1 MRPSHSWRL
10 RKGPFD
16 RPGHNTHKR
25 YELTVSQT
33 SQIVFTC
40 AWEDYFSLLAPARK
54 KESKSDP
61 FCVLGSTGELPTAPI
76 LQPRVFKQR
85 LSGIGGVQGS
95 PKVGAV

>member
-1 MRPSHSWRL
+1 MRPSHSRRL
-10 RKGPFD
+10 RKGPLG
-16 RPGHNTHKR
+16 RSGQNAHKS

-40 AWEDYFSLLAPARK
+40 AWEDYVSLLTRK

-95 PKVGAV
+95 PNVGTS

>member
-1 MRPSHSWRL
+1 MRPSHSRRL
-10 RKGPFD
+10 RKGPLG
-16 RPGHNTHKR
+16 RSGQNAHKR

-33 SQIVFTC
+33 SQIIFTC

-95 PKVGAV
+95 PKVGAS